1 FFFSSRRRHTMFSRD
16 WSSDVCSSDLYI
28 RFEKSD
34 IVLNQEHWTMNQ
46 DAELRVSKGKFYFDD
61 LRLTRDRQEVALNG
75 MLSNENDNLDI
86 SFKDFSL
93 TSLSGITK
101 PLGIDLI
108 GHLSGDIRIHAALRS
123 PNLSAHIST
132 TPIIYN
138 NLPVGNLT
146 VNADFDPQH
155 GVIQLDSRLSDIDG
169 KGVTLE
175 GTYDLRSTEN
185 GLRLRGKAK
194 DVDIGILSPF

>member
-75 MLSNENDNLDI
+75 MLSNENDNL
-86 SFKDFSL
+86 
-93 TSLSGITK
+93 
-101 PLGIDLI
+101 
-108 GHLSGDIRIHAALRS
+108 RS
-123 PNLSAHIST
+123 EERR
-132 TPIIYN
+132 
-138 NLPVGNLT
+138 V
-146 VNADFDPQH
+146 
-155 GVIQLDSRLSDIDG
+155 
-169 KGVTLE
+169 
-175 GTYDLRSTEN
+175 
-185 GLRLRGKAK
+185 GKACRT
-194 DVDIGILSPF
+194 GWWLCH